1 MKNVAL
7 WFFLTAAVSVTLGMV
22 WGVVMS
28 ATHDHT
34 LSAAHGHLN
43 LVGWVT
49 MGIFGLF
56 YHVVP
61 TAAEGRLAKTHFA
74 VAFAGLITMIP
85 GIVIALLY
93 DNPVLAIIG
102 SFLTLASMLIFVVT
116 IIRSRQ

>member
-7 WFFLTAAVSVTLGMV
+7 WFFLTAALAVTLGMI
-22 WGVVMS
+22 WGIVMS

-34 LSAAHGHLN
+34 LAGAHAHLN

-56 YHVVP
+56 YHTVP
-61 TAAEGRLAKTHFA
+61 SAAEGRLAKIHFI
-74 VAFAGLITMIP
+74 VAFSGLVTMIP

-93 DNPVLAIIG
+93 ENPALAIVG

-116 IIRSRQ
+116 IIRTRQ